1 MAEHD
6 AKTLRGLSTSSDAP
20 LNSPSKVSLVS
31 VVHLLGGQI
40 LIGSLTS
47 TQMNMA
53 YSHLERPYE
62 VFAFPNKEDTSTQI
76 TLVKYGTMLGCMP
89 ELGVNEMI
97 LKDSQVLK
105 YMGAPPKLLQAYY
118 AALQQ
123 ELNPVTKEQV
133 AAAITPGKAQP

>member
-6 AKTLRGLSTSSDAP
+6 SKTPTDVGAAALQRHAA
-20 LNSPSKVSLVS
+20 VSMIA
-31 VVHLLGGQI
+31 VVHMLGGQVV
-40 LIGSLTS
+40 IGTIKGTMAQGASL
-47 TQMNMA
+47 N
-53 YSHLERPYE
+53 LEHPYE
-62 VFAFPNKEDTSTQI
+62 VFAIPNPDSTEVNI

-89 ELGVNEMI
+89 EIGVNEFMLI
-97 LKDSQVLK
+97 GTQVVK
-105 YMGAPPKLLQAYY
+105 YVPAPSKLIQAYY